1 MPAVCADPCALPR
14 DALHEEGE
22 LGRRRCAKV
31 RAEPHLGELPLRDV
45 EVPAR
50 DQELY
55 HVLHVRCG
63 RVGKR
68 AVGVRAIEPERGH
81 LLAFR
86 AAQYVG
92 NHPLAPFAAK
102 LLHAAHDRARIARHI
117 DALEAAF
124 AVAAVPA
131 LRRATRRNFF
141 PEVAK
146 QVLAQAAAGH
156 AVALH
161 RREHAPARLAHSLG
175 LFRRKLLVA

>member
-1 MPAVCADPCALPR
+1 MPAACASPPALPR
-14 DALHEEGE
+14 RALHEEGE
-22 LGRRRCAKV
+22 LGRRRRTKV
-31 RAEPHLGELPLRDV
+31 RAEPHLGKLSLRDV
-45 EVPAR
+45 EVPAC

-55 HVLHVRCG
+55 YVFQMRRR

-68 AVGVRAIEPERGH
+68 AIGVRAVESERQY

-86 AAQYVG
+86 AAQHVG
-92 NHPLAPFAAK
+92 DHPLAPFAAK
-102 LLHAAHDRARIARHI
+102 LLHAAHDRARFARHV
-117 DALEAAF
+117 DALETAF

-131 LRRATRRNFF
+131 LRSAARRNFF

-161 RREHAPARLAHSLG
+161 RREHAPARLAHGLG
-175 LFRRKLLVA
+175 LF

>member
-1 MPAVCADPCALPR
+1 MPAACASPLGFSR
-14 DALHEEGE
+14 DAFHKEGE
-22 LGRRRCAKV
+22 PGSRRRAKV

-45 EVPAR
+45 EVPAC
-50 DQELY
+50 DEQLD
-55 HVLHVRCG
+55 HVFHVRCG

-68 AVGVRAIEPERGH
+68 AVGVRAIEPERGY
-81 LLAFR
+81 LRAFR
-86 AAQYVG
+86 AAQHVG
-92 NHPLAPFAAK
+92 YHPLAPFTAK
-102 LLHAAHDRARIARHI
+102 LLHAAHDRTRLARHV

-131 LRRATRRNFF
+131 LRRAARRNFF

-161 RREHAPARLAHSLG
+161 RREHAPARLAHGLG
-175 LFRRKLLVA
+175 LF